1 MQWTSSDFQW
11 KRDFLDLPLVGNV
24 EPLIEHDFAAGE
36 LRWTVFDFLHAR
48 LACQEHVYSYTG
60 YFPWMLLQLQQT
72 DTTGPSWEFSGHTG
86 CRPDQ
91 NTAWNLELMA
101 IQRLYKERSFRCNS
115 SSILISLLII
125 SERAFMRN
133 QFGCLL
139 FSQCFRAGVFSSL
152 SPPRSFDLPRFLLF
166 VGVSTCHSHEQSFFL
181 KSRWSVKWLH
191 ASC

>member
-24 EPLIEHDFAAGE
+24 KPLIENDFAAGE

-48 LACQEHVYSYTG
+48 LACQEHVYSYTR

-91 NTAWNLELMA
+91 NTAWNLELLA
-101 IQRLYKERSFRCNS
+101 IQRLYNERSFRCNS
-115 SSILISLLII
+115 SSILISLLLI

-133 QFGCLL
+133 QFGVLVIFSVFGQVFSL
-139 FSQCFRAGVFSSL
+139 FSLRPVPLTYPVSSSL
-152 SPPRSFDLPRFLLF
+152 WEFQHATLMSK
-166 VGVSTCHSHEQSFFL
+166 VFF
-181 KSRWSVKWLH
+181 
-191 ASC
+191 

>member
-1 MQWTSSDFQW
+1 MWNLWSSMTLLPVNWDGQCLIFSM
-11 KRDFLDLPLVGNV
+11 LD
-24 EPLIEHDFAAGE
+24 
-36 LRWTVFDFLHAR
+36 W
-48 LACQEHVYSYTG
+48 HVKSMFTLTQG
-60 YFPWMLLQLQQT
+60 TYFPWMLLQLQQT

-125 SERAFMRN
+125 SERAFMHN

-152 SPPRSFDLPRFLLF
+152 SPPRSFGLPRFLLF
-166 VGVSTCHSHEQSFFL
+166 VGVSTCHSHEQSFF
-181 KSRWSVKWLH
+181 
-191 ASC
+191 

>member
-24 EPLIEHDFAAGE
+24 EPLIEHDFAASE

-101 IQRLYKERSFRCNS
+101 VQRLYKERSLRCNS
-115 SSILISLLII
+115 SSILISLLL
-125 SERAFMRN
+125 SSKRAIMRN
-133 QFGCLL
+133 QFGVLVIFTVFSGRCFL
-139 FSQCFRAGVFSSL
+139 FSL
-152 SPPRSFDLPRFLLF
+152 SAPFLWLTPFPPLCGSFNMPL
-166 VGVSTCHSHEQSFFL
+166 SWAKFFF
-181 KSRWSVKWLH
+181 KI
-191 ASC
+191 